1 MSYEYQNIY
10 QKAREN
16 TNLTQEKASELLDI
30 SVESLRAY
38 ENDKRI
44 PNNQI
49 VAKMVSIYNNNNL
62 LGYEHVRRTTEAG
75 VMFLP
80 KLEMKSLSSITL
92 KLHKEIKDY
101 LKKEDDFIDI
111 VEDDVIDEDEEEV
124 WNDVMK
130 KLEGIYEAI
139 LKLKLSRNTKISKE
153 V

>member
-1 MSYEYQNIY
+1 MLQQYQNIY

-49 VAKMVSIYNNNNL
+49 VAKMVSIYNNNL

>member
-1 MSYEYQNIY
+1 MLYQYQNIY
-10 QKAREN
+10 QLSREN
-16 TNLTQEKASELLDI
+16 TGFTQEKASELLDI

-49 VAKMVSIYNNNNL
+49 VAKMVSIYNNNL

-124 WNDVMK
+124 WNDVME

>member
-1 MSYEYQNIY
+1 MSYQYQNIY
-10 QKAREN
+10 QISREN
-16 TNLTQEKASELLDI
+16 TGLTQEKASELLDI

-44 PNNQI
+44 PPNAI
-49 VAKMVSIYNNNNL
+49 VSKMVSIYNNNL

-80 KLEMKSLSSITL
+80 KLELRSLSNITL

-101 LKKEDDFIDI
+101 LKKEDGFIDV
-111 VEDDVIDEDEEEV
+111 VEDDVIDEDEEDI

-130 KLEGIYEAI
+130 ELEDIFKSILI
-139 LKLKLSRNTKISKE
+139 LKLSKKTI
-153 V
+153 

>member
-16 TNLTQEKASELLDI
+16 TNLTQEKVSELLDI

-49 VAKMVSIYNNNNL
+49 VSKMVSIYNNNL

-111 VEDDVIDEDEEEV
+111 VEDDVIDEDEEDV
-124 WNDVMK
+124 WNDVME

-139 LKLKLSRNTKISKE
+139 LKLKFSRNTKISKE

>member
-1 MSYEYQNIY
+1 MSYEYQNVY

-16 TNLTQEKASELLDI
+16 TYLTQEKASELLDI

-44 PNNQI
+44 PPNT
-49 VAKMVSIYNNNNL
+49 VVSKMVSIYNNNL

-111 VEDDVIDEDEEEV
+111 VEDDVIDEDEEEA
-124 WNDVMK
+124 WNDVME

>member
-1 MSYEYQNIY
+1 MLQQYQNIY

-44 PNNQI
+44 PPNAI
-49 VAKMVSIYNNNNL
+49 VSKMISIYNNNL
-62 LGYEHVRRTTEAG
+62 LGYEHVRRNTEAG
-75 VMFLP
+75 IMFLP
-80 KLEMKSLSSITL
+80 ELKIKSPSSITL

-111 VEDDVIDEDEEEV
+111 VEDDVINEEEEEI
-124 WNDVMK
+124 WDDVMQE
-130 KLEGIYEAI
+130 LEDIFKSILI
-139 LKLKLSRNTKISKE
+139 LKLSKKTK
-153 V
+153 

>member
-1 MSYEYQNIY
+1 MLQQYQNIY
-10 QKAREN
+10 QLGREN

-44 PNNQI
+44 PPNTI
-49 VAKMVSIYNNNNL
+49 VSKMVSIYNNNL

-80 KLEMKSLSSITL
+80 QLEMKSLSSITL

-111 VEDDVIDEDEEEV
+111 VEDDVIDAEEEEV
-124 WNDVMK
+124 WNEVMQE
-130 KLEGIYEAI
+130 LEDIFKSILI
-139 LKLKLSRNTKISKE
+139 LKLSKKTK
-153 V
+153 

>member
-1 MSYEYQNIY
+1 MSYQYQNIY
-10 QKAREN
+10 QKGREN

-49 VAKMVSIYNNNNL
+49 VAKMVSIYNNNL
-62 LGYEHVRRTTEAG
+62 LGYEHVRKSTEAG

-80 KLEMKSLSSITL
+80 KLEMRSLSSITL

-101 LKKEDDFIDI
+101 LKKEDDFIEI

-124 WNDVMK
+124 WNEVMQE
-130 KLEGIYEAI
+130 LEDIFKSILI
-139 LKLKLSRNTKISKE
+139 LKLSKKTI
-153 V
+153 

>member
-1 MSYEYQNIY
+1 MLHEYQNIY
-10 QKAREN
+10 QISREN

-44 PNNQI
+44 PPNAI
-49 VAKMVSIYNNNNL
+49 VVKMISIYNNNL

-124 WNDVMK
+124 WNDVME

-139 LKLKLSRNTKISKE
+139 LKLKFSRNMKTQKE

>member
-1 MSYEYQNIY
+1 MSYQYQNIY
-10 QKAREN
+10 QISREN
-16 TNLTQEKASELLDI
+16 TGLTQEKASELLDI

-44 PNNQI
+44 PPNT
-49 VAKMVSIYNNNNL
+49 VVSKMVSIYNNNL

-111 VEDDVIDEDEEEV
+111 VEDDVIDAEEEKV
-124 WNDVMK
+124 WNDVMQE
-130 KLEGIYEAI
+130 LEDIFKSILI
-139 LKLKLSRNTKISKE
+139 LKLSKKTK
-153 V
+153 

>member
-49 VAKMVSIYNNNNL
+49 VAKMVSIYNNNL

-130 KLEGIYEAI
+130 KLKGIYEAI

>member
-1 MSYEYQNIY
+1 MSYQYQNIY
-10 QKAREN
+10 QISREN
-16 TNLTQEKASELLDI
+16 TGLTQEKASELLDI

-49 VAKMVSIYNNNNL
+49 VAKMVSIYNNNL

-111 VEDDVIDEDEEEV
+111 VEDDVIDTEEEEV
-124 WNDVMK
+124 WNDVMQE
-130 KLEGIYEAI
+130 LEDIFKSILI
-139 LKLKLSRNTKISKE
+139 LKLSKKTK
-153 V
+153 

>member
-1 MSYEYQNIY
+1 MSYQYQNIY
-10 QKAREN
+10 QKGREN

-49 VAKMVSIYNNNNL
+49 VAKMVSIYNNNL
-62 LGYEHVRRTTEAG
+62 LGYEHVRKSTEAG

-80 KLEMKSLSSITL
+80 KLEMRSLSSITL

-124 WNDVMK
+124 WNEVMQE
-130 KLEGIYEAI
+130 LEDIFKSILI
-139 LKLKLSRNTKISKE
+139 LKLSKKTI
-153 V
+153 

>member
-10 QKAREN
+10 QLSREN
-16 TNLTQEKASELLDI
+16 TGITQEKASELLDI

-49 VAKMVSIYNNNNL
+49 VSKMVSIYNNNL

-111 VEDDVIDEDEEEV
+111 VEDDVIEESEEEV
-124 WNDVMK
+124 WNDVMQE
-130 KLEGIYEAI
+130 LEDIFKSILI
-139 LKLKLSRNTKISKE
+139 LKLSKKT

>member
-1 MSYEYQNIY
+1 MLQQYQNIY
-10 QKAREN
+10 QLGREN
-16 TNLTQEKASELLDI
+16 TGITQEKASELLDI

-44 PNNQI
+44 PPNT
-49 VAKMVSIYNNNNL
+49 VVVKMISIYNNNL

-111 VEDDVIDEDEEEV
+111 VEDDVIDEEEEEI
-124 WNDVMK
+124 WDDVMQE
-130 KLEGIYEAI
+130 LEDIFKSILI
-139 LKLKLSRNTKISKE
+139 LKLSKKTK
-153 V
+153 

>member
-49 VAKMVSIYNNNNL
+49 VAKMVSIYNNNL

>member
-10 QKAREN
+10 QNAREN
-16 TNLTQEKASELLDI
+16 TNLTQEKVSELLDI

-49 VAKMVSIYNNNNL
+49 VAKMVSIYNNNL

-111 VEDDVIDEDEEEV
+111 VEDDVINEEEEEV
-124 WNDVMK
+124 WNDVMQE
-130 KLEGIYEAI
+130 LEDIFKSILI
-139 LKLKLSRNTKISKE
+139 LKLSKKTK
-153 V
+153 

>member
-1 MSYEYQNIY
+1 MSCDYQNIY

-44 PNNQI
+44 PPNTV
-49 VAKMVSIYNNNNL
+49 VAKMVSIYSNNL

-124 WNDVMK
+124 WNEVMQE
-130 KLEGIYEAI
+130 LEDIFKSILI
-139 LKLKLSRNTKISKE
+139 LKLSKKT

>member
-1 MSYEYQNIY
+1 MLQQYQNIY

-44 PNNQI
+44 PPNTV
-49 VAKMVSIYNNNNL
+49 VAKMVSIYNNNL

-80 KLEMKSLSSITL
+80 KLELRSLSNITL

-101 LKKEDDFIDI
+101 LKKEDGFIDV
-111 VEDDVIDEDEEEV
+111 VEDDVIDEDEEDI

-130 KLEGIYEAI
+130 ELEDIFKSILI
-139 LKLKLSRNTKISKE
+139 LKLSKKTI
-153 V
+153 

>member
-1 MSYEYQNIY
+1 MSYQYQNIY
-10 QKAREN
+10 QLGREN
-16 TNLTQEKASELLDI
+16 TGITQEKASELLDI

-44 PNNQI
+44 PPNT
-49 VAKMVSIYNNNNL
+49 VVVKMISIYNNNL

-111 VEDDVIDEDEEEV
+111 VEDDVIDAEEEKV
-124 WNDVMK
+124 WNDVMQE
-130 KLEGIYEAI
+130 LEDIFKSILI
-139 LKLKLSRNTKISKE
+139 LKLSKKTK
-153 V
+153 

>member
-1 MSYEYQNIY
+1 MSYQYQNIY
-10 QKAREN
+10 QISREN
-16 TNLTQEKASELLDI
+16 TSLTQEKASELLDI

-44 PNNQI
+44 PPNTV
-49 VAKMVSIYNNNNL
+49 VAKMVSIYNSNL

-80 KLEMKSLSSITL
+80 QLEMKSLSSITL

-124 WNDVMK
+124 WNEVMQE
-130 KLEGIYEAI
+130 LEDIFKSILI
-139 LKLKLSRNTKISKE
+139 LKLSKKT

>member
-1 MSYEYQNIY
+1 MSCDYQNIY

-44 PNNQI
+44 PPNTV
-49 VAKMVSIYNNNNL
+49 VAKMVSIYNNNL

-124 WNDVMK
+124 WNDVMQE
-130 KLEGIYEAI
+130 LEDIFKSILI
-139 LKLKLSRNTKISKE
+139 LKLSKKTI
-153 V
+153 

>member
-1 MSYEYQNIY
+1 MSYQYQNIY
-10 QKAREN
+10 QLGREN
-16 TNLTQEKASELLDI
+16 TGITQEKASELLDI

-44 PNNQI
+44 PPNT
-49 VAKMVSIYNNNNL
+49 VVVKMISIYNNNL

-80 KLEMKSLSSITL
+80 QLEMKSLSSITL

-111 VEDDVIDEDEEEV
+111 VEDDVIDEEEEEI
-124 WNDVMK
+124 WDDVMQE
-130 KLEGIYEAI
+130 LEDIFKSILI
-139 LKLKLSRNTKISKE
+139 LKLSKKTK
-153 V
+153 

>member
-1 MSYEYQNIY
+1 MSYQYQNIY
-10 QKAREN
+10 QLSREN
-16 TNLTQEKASELLDI
+16 TGLTQEKASELLDI

-44 PNNQI
+44 PPNAM
-49 VAKMVSIYNNNNL
+49 VVKMISIYNNNM
-62 LGYEHVRRTTEAG
+62 LGYEHVRRTTKAG
-75 VMFLP
+75 VIFLP

-124 WNDVMK
+124 WNDVME
-130 KLEGIYEAI
+130 KLESIYEAI
-139 LKLKLSRNTKISKE
+139 LKLKLSRNTKISKK

>member
-10 QKAREN
+10 QKGREN
-16 TNLTQEKASELLDI
+16 TNLTQEKASELLNI

-49 VAKMVSIYNNNNL
+49 VAKMVSIYNNNL
-62 LGYEHVRRTTEAG
+62 LGYEHVRKSTEAG

-80 KLEMKSLSSITL
+80 KLEMRSFSSITL

-111 VEDDVIDEDEEEV
+111 VEDDVINENEEEV
-124 WNDVMK
+124 WNEVMQE
-130 KLEGIYEAI
+130 LEDIFKSILI
-139 LKLKLSRNTKISKE
+139 LKLSKKTI
-153 V
+153 

>member
-1 MSYEYQNIY
+1 MSYQYQNIY
-10 QKAREN
+10 QKGREN

-49 VAKMVSIYNNNNL
+49 VARMVSIYNNNL

-111 VEDDVIDEDEEEV
+111 VEDDVINEDEEEV
-124 WNDVMK
+124 WNEVMQE
-130 KLEGIYEAI
+130 LEDIFKSILI
-139 LKLKLSRNTKISKE
+139 LKLSKKT

>member
-1 MSYEYQNIY
+1 MSYQYQNIY
-10 QKAREN
+10 QLSREN
-16 TNLTQEKASELLDI
+16 TGLTQEKASELLDI

-44 PNNQI
+44 PPNTV
-49 VAKMVSIYNNNNL
+49 VAKMVSIYNNNL

-80 KLEMKSLSSITL
+80 QLEMKSLSSITL

-124 WNDVMK
+124 WNDVMQE
-130 KLEGIYEAI
+130 LEDIFKSILI
-139 LKLKLSRNTKISKE
+139 LKLSKKTI
-153 V
+153 

>member
-1 MSYEYQNIY
+1 MLQQYQNIY

-44 PNNQI
+44 PPNTV
-49 VAKMVSIYNNNNL
+49 VAKMVSIYNNNL

-80 KLEMKSLSSITL
+80 KLELRSLSNITL

-111 VEDDVIDEDEEEV
+111 VEDDVINEEEEEI
-124 WNDVMK
+124 WDDVMQE
-130 KLEGIYEAI
+130 LEDIFKSILI
-139 LKLKLSRNTKISKE
+139 LKLSKKTI
-153 V
+153 

>member
-1 MSYEYQNIY
+1 MLQQYQNVY

-49 VAKMVSIYNNNNL
+49 VAKMVSIYNNNL

-124 WNDVMK
+124 WNDVMQE
-130 KLEGIYEAI
+130 LEDIFKSILI
-139 LKLKLSRNTKISKE
+139 LKLSKKTI
-153 V
+153 

>member
-1 MSYEYQNIY
+1 MLYQYQNIY
-10 QKAREN
+10 QLSREN
-16 TNLTQEKASELLDI
+16 TGLTQEKASELLDI

-44 PNNQI
+44 PPNTV
-49 VAKMVSIYNNNNL
+49 VAKMVSIYNNNL

-80 KLEMKSLSSITL
+80 QLEMKSLSSITL

-124 WNDVMK
+124 WNDVMQE
-130 KLEGIYEAI
+130 LEDIFKSILI
-139 LKLKLSRNTKISKE
+139 LKFSKKTI
-153 V
+153 